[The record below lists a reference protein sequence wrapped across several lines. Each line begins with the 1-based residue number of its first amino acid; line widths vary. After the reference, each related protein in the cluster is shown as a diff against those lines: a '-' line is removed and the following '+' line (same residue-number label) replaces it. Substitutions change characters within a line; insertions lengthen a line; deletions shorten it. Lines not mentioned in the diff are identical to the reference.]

1 MLQPPL
7 LKVFHIHSAPVRIND
22 GPVLLRYVPEL
33 GRSLIPKFLVVIA
46 IISHSHI
53 L

>member
-1 MLQPPL
+1 

-22 GPVLLRYVPEL
+22 GQALLHYVPEL
-33 GRSLIPKFLVVIA
+33 GRSPFPKILVTIA